1 MPTVVAHSAI
11 VMHSA
16 IVTESGAIGFVA
28 SALVLAVFVMKDM
41 VSLRIVGICS
51 ITYAV
56 CLNLPPILI
65 LHVILLPLNGWR
77 LAQELQSRKDR
88 SMLLTALISPTKH
101 SEPADL

>member
-41 VSLRIVGICS
+41 VSLRIVAI
-51 ITYAV
+51 
-56 CLNLPPILI
+56 
-65 LHVILLPLNGWR
+65 
-77 LAQELQSRKDR
+77 
-88 SMLLTALISPTKH
+88 
-101 SEPADL
+101 

>member
-1 MPTVVAHSAI
+1 MPTVVARSAI

-51 ITYAV
+51 VHHVCGLFEFAAHIDTARHSLATEWLAV
-56 CLNLPPILI
+56 
-65 LHVILLPLNGWR
+65 G
-77 LAQELQSRKDR
+77 AGAAE
-88 SMLLTALISPTKH
+88 
-101 SEPADL
+101 